1 MKARKTRKS
10 APGPRPR
17 RRNGPRR
24 WCIPPAI
31 LREPG
36 ETLEAAQILDELP
49 GDLGLLLWSCVRDVT
64 LWSSVPPERREG
76 LFAPEAAEHRLE
88 ALRSSGAQPQLEVAL
103 TTLVAV
109 VATPA
114 TTRAEVV
121 TLVCLEV
128 SRWAREHGRWGTAIA
143 YAQAAALASPEDP
156 AAAYTVGAIAREWG
170 RPARAE
176 TWLRRSVGL
185 ARRGRDW
192 ESYARSHVAL
202 GEIHAA
208 RQARGAARRFFTQAI
223 RAARRHG
230 LLAVRGTALH
240 GLFLLSVEAGELD
253 EAERQAKAAMR
264 AYGRGHPRLAEL
276 LHEVA
281 CLWVARE
288 RYGRAIPMLQKLLPS
303 RTDPAERAR
312 TLAVLARAA
321 AGTGERRLYEEAWS
335 HAWALVDRPG
345 EEPVDPR
352 PLVELAR
359 AAAMLGDWV
368 RVEQATRLHAARPPR
383 REDPAASEQLA
394 ALAAF
399 ARR

>member
-1 MKARKTRKS
+1 MNARKSRKS
-10 APGPRPR
+10 APGPRSR

-36 ETLEAAQILDELP
+36 ETLEASQILDEVP

-64 LWSSVPPERREG
+64 LWASVPEERREG
-76 LFAPEAAEHRLE
+76 LFGPHAAERRLE
-88 ALRSSGAQPQLEVAL
+88 SLGASGAEPQLEVAL
-103 TTLVAV
+103 TTLAAV

-114 TTRAEVV
+114 TTRPEVV
-121 TLVCLEV
+121 TLVCLELA
-128 SRWAREHGRWGTAIA
+128 RWAREHGRWGTAIA

-176 TWLRRSVGL
+176 TWLRRCVGL

-192 ESYARSHVAL
+192 ESYARAHVGL
-202 GEIHAA
+202 GELHAA
-208 RQARGAARRFFTQAI
+208 RQARGAARRFFTQAM

-240 GLFLLSVEAGELD
+240 GLFLLSLEAGELD
-253 EAERQAKAAMR
+253 EAERQAKAAIR
-264 AYGRGHPRLAEL
+264 AYGRRHPRLAEL
-276 LHEVA
+276 LHDVA
-281 CLWVARE
+281 CLWVTRE
-288 RYGRAIPMLQKLLPS
+288 RYGRAIPLLQKLLPS
-303 RTDPAERAR
+303 RTAPAERAL

-321 AGTGERRLYEEAWS
+321 AGSGERRLYEEAWS
-335 HAWALVDRPG
+335 QAWALVERPG
-345 EEPVDPR
+345 EEAVDAR
-352 PLVELAR
+352 PLLELAR
-359 AAAMLGDWV
+359 AAAKLSDWV

-383 REDPAASEQLA
+383 REDPGASEQLA
-394 ALAAF
+394 ALAEF